1 MKNIKPFFLSSK
13 KIKAKK
19 ALKILQ
25 KKYMHYSLEEA
36 NVVIVLGGDGTIL
49 PLVNDKSYIKKNI
62 FGMNRGTVGFLM
74 NNYEAENLLD
84 RIKSSKVTKLNPVY
98 MKVTDILNKTH
109 LAFSLNEVSLLRQNR
124 FAASIRV
131 KINSKVKINKLVC
144 DGMLISTPAGS
155 TAYNL
160 SAQGPILPLNSPLLA
175 LTPICPFRPRRWKGA
190 ILPEKSKIVL
200 EIIDPKN
207 RPVSA
212 TAGEVEVRNVK
223 KVEVACNFTKSLS
236 LLFDKEH
243 NLEEKILNEQFIL

>member
-25 KKYMHYSLEEA
+25 KKYKHYSLEEA

-49 PLVNDKSYIKKNI
+49 PLVNDKSFIKKNI

-144 DGMLISTPAGS
+144 DGILISTPAWS

-200 EIIDPKN
+200 DIIDPKN

-223 KVEVACNFTKSLS
+223 KVEVACNFTKSLK

>member
-13 KIKAKK
+13 KTKAIK
-19 ALKILQ
+19 ALKTLE
-25 KKYMHYSLEEA
+25 KKYKHYPLEEA

-49 PLVNDKSYIKKNI
+49 SLINDKNFIKKSI

-98 MKVTDILNKTH
+98 MKVTDIQNKTY

-124 FAASIRV
+124 FAANIKV
-131 KINSKVKINKLVC
+131 KINSKIKINKLVC
-144 DGMLISTPAGS
+144 DGILISTPAGS

-200 EIIDPKN
+200 DIIDPKN

-223 KVEVACNFTKSLS
+223 KVEVACNFTKALN

>member
-19 ALKILQ
+19 ALKILE
-25 KKYMHYSLEEA
+25 KKYTHYPLEED
-36 NVVIVLGGDGTIL
+36 NVVVVLGGDGTVLSLI
-49 PLVNDKSYIKKNI
+49 NNNNFIKKSI

-74 NNYEAENLLD
+74 NNYEAVNLLD

-98 MKVTDILNKTH
+98 MKVTDIYNKTH

-124 FAASIRV
+124 FAANIRV
-131 KINSKVKINKLVC
+131 KINSKIKINKLVC
-144 DGMLISTPAGS
+144 DGILISTPAGS

-200 EIIDPKN
+200 DIIDPKN

-223 KVEVACNFTKSLS
+223 KVEVACNFTKSLN